1 MDVRCKRT
9 TAPARHFGENRPF
22 DSALDYARNVYAA
35 SDRRM
40 PEGRALAIWLGQ
52 TASALGLA
60 EVAVPDV
67 EALHRTRRGSISL
80 RDWHKIGAALDEA
93 EACQPRR
100 RNESWLAKIAKTLSL
115 DRLET
120 EILSLAAPPT
130 S

>member
-9 TAPARHFGENRPF
+9 TAPARHVGANRPF

-60 EVAVPDV
+60 
-67 EALHRTRRGSISL
+67 RGG
-80 RDWHKIGAALDEA
+80 GAG
-93 EACQPRR
+93 R
-100 RNESWLAKIAKTLSL
+100 
-115 DRLET
+115 
-120 EILSLAAPPT
+120 
-130 S
+130 

>member
-1 MDVRCKRT
+1 MDVRCKQA
-9 TAPARHFGENRPF
+9 TAPARHVGANRPF

-60 EVAVPDV
+60 EAAVPDD
-67 EALHRTRRGSISL
+67 EALHRTRRGSISS
-80 RDWHKIGAALDEA
+80 RDWQKIGAALNEA
-93 EACQPRR
+93 EACQPCR
-100 RNESWLAKIAKTLSL
+100 RNDRWLAKIAKTLSL

-120 EILSLAAPPT
+120 EI
-130 S
+130 